1 MPYRKL
7 TAAEITQL
15 QQQHCTCDNWD
26 NIQVVPSFTPQYVKH
41 VHFTGNIQLGVF
53 EKTFI
58 LDGGIPR
65 HSGLYHSSIHNC
77 TIGNNVYISRIHRYI
92 ANYQIGDDCFIENT
106 ECITTTENTSF
117 GNGIR
122 VSVLNETGGRSIA
135 ICNKLSSQ
143 LAYIMT
149 LYRHRAA
156 TIERID
162 QIIQDYTNQIS
173 ANYGTI
179 GKQVQITSCGT
190 IKNVYIGDY
199 ARLESA
205 NELKNGSI
213 NSNAADPI
221 YIGNGVMAKNFILSS
236 GAQVTEATLIEN
248 CFIGQGTQLGKH
260 FSIYD
265 SVYFSNCQGFH
276 GEACA
281 IFGGPFTVTHHK
293 SSLLIAGMFSFLNA
307 GSGSNQSNHMYK
319 LGPIHQGVVE
329 RGSKTTSDS
338 YVLWPAK
345 IGAFSLVMGRHHH
358 HSDTSNLPFSYL
370 IENDDDTHIVPGVNL
385 RSVGTIRDAQKWPK
399 RDKRK
404 DPVKLDQINFN
415 LLSPYTIQKMYAGIN
430 ILETLKELSGE
441 TSETYT
447 YQSTIIKHSS
457 LFNGIKYYQMAINK
471 FLGNSIIKRLEITP
485 FKSIDEI
492 RNRLKPDTAI
502 GTGSWVDLSGMIAPQ
517 SQIDQ
522 LLNDIDNNVLQT
534 LDDINRR
541 FQSIHANYY
550 SYEWTWALQKI
561 EERLGKPYTEFTV
574 QDIIDIA
581 LTWKKSVVDLDQ
593 LLYEDAKKEFTLI
606 SKTGFGVDG
615 DETTKQLDFINV
627 RGQFEN
633 NPFVKEVQ
641 QHIEKKSALCQ
652 ELIDRI
658 SPLLAWS
665 RPYFK

>member
-1 MPYRKL
+1 MSYRKL
-7 TAAEITQL
+7 TSEEISQL
-15 QQQHCTCDNWD
+15 QKQQCTCDNWD
-26 NIQVVPSFTPQYVKH
+26 NIEVTQSFAPQYVKH
-41 VHFTGNIQLGVF
+41 VHFTGKIRMGAF
-53 EKTFI
+53 ESTFI

-65 HSGLYHSSIHNC
+65 HSGIYHSSIHNC
-77 TIGNNVYISRIHRYI
+77 SIGNNVYISRIHRYI
-92 ANYQIGDDCFIENT
+92 ANYQIGDDCYIEDT
-106 ECITTTENTSF
+106 ECITTTGKSSF

-149 LYRHRAA
+149 LYRHRTD
-156 TIERID
+156 TIKRID
-162 QIIQDYTNQIS
+162 QIIQDYTDKIS
-173 ANYGTI
+173 SEYGYI
-179 GKQVQITSCGT
+179 GKQVRIASCGN
-190 IKNVYIGDY
+190 IKNVHIGSY
-199 ARLESA
+199 AQLESV
-205 NELKNGSI
+205 NELENGSI
-213 NSNAADPI
+213 NSNIADPV

-236 GAQVTEATLIEN
+236 GSQVTEATLIEN

-338 YVLWPAK
+338 YILWPAK

-370 IENDDDTHIVPGVNL
+370 IENDDDTYIVPGVNL

-404 DPVKLDQINFN
+404 DPEKLDQINFN

-447 YQSTIIKHSS
+447 YHSTIIKHSS
-457 LFNGIKYYQMAINK
+457 LYNGIKYYQMAINK

-492 RNRLKPDTAI
+492 RNRLKPDSSI
-502 GTGSWVDLSGMIAPQ
+502 GAGSWVDLSGMIAPQ
-517 SQIDQ
+517 SEIDR
-522 LLNDIDNNVLQT
+522 LLNDVDNGILSS
-534 LDDINRR
+534 LEAINQR
-541 FQSIHANYY
+541 FQEIHANYY
-550 SYEWTWALQKI
+550 QYEWTWALQKI
-561 EERLGKPYTEFTV
+561 EERLNKPYTEFTI
-574 QDIIDIA
+574 QDIIDLA
-581 LTWKKSVVDLDQ
+581 QTWKKSVVDLDN

-615 DETTKQLDFINV
+615 DEATKQLDFINV

-633 NPFVKEVQ
+633 NPFVQEVQ
-641 QHIEKKSALCQ
+641 EHIVKKSALCQ

-658 SPLLAWS
+658 SPLMA
-665 RPYFK
+665 

>member
-1 MPYRKL
+1 
-7 TAAEITQL
+7 
-15 QQQHCTCDNWD
+15 
-26 NIQVVPSFTPQYVKH
+26 
-41 VHFTGNIQLGVF
+41 
-53 EKTFI
+53 
-58 LDGGIPR
+58 
-65 HSGLYHSSIHNC
+65 
-77 TIGNNVYISRIHRYI
+77 
-92 ANYQIGDDCFIENT
+92 
-106 ECITTTENTSF
+106 
-117 GNGIR
+117 
-122 VSVLNETGGRSIA
+122 
-135 ICNKLSSQ
+135 
-143 LAYIMT
+143 
-149 LYRHRAA
+149 
-156 TIERID
+156 
-162 QIIQDYTNQIS
+162 
-173 ANYGTI
+173 
-179 GKQVQITSCGT
+179 
-190 IKNVYIGDY
+190 
-199 ARLESA
+199 
-205 NELKNGSI
+205 
-213 NSNAADPI
+213 
-221 YIGNGVMAKNFILSS
+221 
-236 GAQVTEATLIEN
+236 
-248 CFIGQGTQLGKH
+248 
-260 FSIYD
+260 
-265 SVYFSNCQGFH
+265 
-276 GEACA
+276 
-281 IFGGPFTVTHHK
+281 
-293 SSLLIAGMFSFLNA
+293 
-307 GSGSNQSNHMYK
+307 
-319 LGPIHQGVVE
+319 
-329 RGSKTTSDS
+329 
-338 YVLWPAK
+338 
-345 IGAFSLVMGRHHH
+345 MGRHHH

-404 DPVKLDQINFN
+404 DPEKLDQINFN

-658 SPLLAWS
+658 SPLLA
-665 RPYFK
+665 

>member
-1 MPYRKL
+1 MSYRKL
-7 TAAEITQL
+7 TSEEISQL
-15 QQQHCTCDNWD
+15 QKQQCTCDNWD
-26 NIQVVPSFTPQYVKH
+26 NIEVTQSFAPQYVKH
-41 VHFTGNIQLGVF
+41 VHFTGKIRMGAF
-53 EKTFI
+53 ESTFI
-58 LDGGIPR
+58 LDGSIPR
-65 HSGLYHSSIHNC
+65 HSGIYHSSIHNC
-77 TIGNNVYISRIHRYI
+77 SIGNNVYISRIHRYI
-92 ANYQIGDDCFIENT
+92 ANYQIGDDCYIEDT
-106 ECITTTENTSF
+106 ECITTTGKSSF

-149 LYRHRAA
+149 LYRHRTD
-156 TIERID
+156 TIKRID
-162 QIIQDYTNQIS
+162 QIIQDYTDKIS
-173 ANYGTI
+173 SEYGYI
-179 GKQVQITSCGT
+179 GKQVRIASCGN
-190 IKNVYIGDY
+190 IKNVHIGSY
-199 ARLESA
+199 AQLESV
-205 NELKNGSI
+205 NELENGSI
-213 NSNAADPI
+213 NSNIADPV

-236 GAQVTEATLIEN
+236 GSQVTEATLIEN

-338 YVLWPAK
+338 YILWPAK

-370 IENDDDTHIVPGVNL
+370 IENDDDTYIVPGVNL

-404 DPVKLDQINFN
+404 DPEKLDQINFN

-447 YQSTIIKHSS
+447 YHSTIIKHSS
-457 LFNGIKYYQMAINK
+457 LYNGIKYYQMAINK

-492 RNRLKPDTAI
+492 RNRLKPDTTI
-502 GTGSWVDLSGMIAPQ
+502 GAGSWVDLSGMIAPQ
-517 SQIDQ
+517 SEIDR
-522 LLNDIDNNVLQT
+522 LLNDVDNGILSS
-534 LDDINRR
+534 LEAINQR
-541 FQSIHANYY
+541 FQEIHANYY
-550 SYEWTWALQKI
+550 QYEWTWALQKI
-561 EERLGKPYTEFTV
+561 EERLNKPYTEFTI
-574 QDIIDIA
+574 QDIIDLA
-581 LTWKKSVVDLDQ
+581 QTWKKSVVDLDN

-633 NPFVKEVQ
+633 NPFVQEVQ
-641 QHIEKKSALCQ
+641 EHIVKKSALCQ

-658 SPLLAWS
+658 NPLMA
-665 RPYFK
+665 